1 MNQRISYFLWGALAI
16 TGAVHAASDDIAQT
30 PLSVTQTIRPMVM
43 LALSND
49 HQLYRKAYNDYSDL
63 DGDGSIDATYNND
76 YAYYGYFDPDKCYIY
91 SSGYFNPTA
100 AATTHQCSNAWSGN
114 LLNWAAMTR
123 MDILRKVLYG
133 GFRST
138 DTATPDVT
146 ILERV
151 LLPTDAHSF
160 AKVFA
165 PAGGTDDMARY
176 TPYHDEKITFCNV
189 TYATSG
195 QSQSL
200 DTTASP
206 PLIRIATGAWP
217 MWSSGEVV
225 ECAWY
230 EERANA
236 TAPKRTSSPVS
247 FKAELNARVAVCVAG
262 LIEDNCRG
270 YKDAGNVT
278 HMKPIGLL
286 QKYGDNG
293 SLRFGL
299 MSGSYS
305 KRMSGGVLRRK
316 IGLLAGNTTANAA
329 QNEIN
334 LLTGQFTGNAGI
346 IKSINAFR
354 INKYDYTTHSYQDGC
369 ASPGMPICATSSSTG
384 CYKNGVCTNWGNP
397 IAEIYMETLRYFAGK
412 LTATPAYDAD
422 DSSAFS
428 ALTKIT
434 TWDDPMPVTD
444 WCAKCNV
451 IFLSTAVNSFD
462 YDTVT
467 GTPEFLTDIAGL
479 DLTAKTK
486 DVGVAEAIGN
496 SLILG
501 GSGTT
506 KQCTAKTTTGLNTAQ
521 GVCPEGPTL
530 NGGYL
535 VAGAAYFAHT
545 SGLRRVAD
553 HQQMINT
560 QTVALARD
568 LPRFDIAVGTNPA
581 TLLPYT
587 VTLLPHMEANST
599 ASAVQATTGWRM
611 GNLLDLRVENLVKN
625 TAGKL
630 VGGSLLVIW
639 EDSTWG
645 SDFDM
650 DGAERLKFCAGPSAG
665 ILGEPNP
672 CQAFCTACTTTEC
685 PATCTRIYDACMIGC
700 GTNTGCKT
708 TCGTTQTSCKAACTA
723 AASCKSDCSTVA
735 ANQIRIT
742 TSAEQV
748 YAGHALLFGY
758 TITGTSAST
767 SPTNAAGTA
776 STVCDGAYH
785 QDGVYREV
793 VRKDSKNFSMLTTPV
808 DTPANKPAAC
818 VRMFTAGSNTAQL
831 LQPALWYAAKYG
843 GFTDVNANSVPDGH
857 TSRDSTEWDANG
869 DGTPDRFFY
878 ADNPALLGTSLER
891 FLEVIATISSSA
903 SVVANSIT
911 LNENT
916 RIFQGRYDSSDWSGD
931 LVAFPVNSNGALS
944 SLSWSGRTQIDTQS
958 TANTR
963 RIITSNE
970 DRLTDTG
977 GPGVPFRWGNDD
989 SDDDDGIAQVQKAN
1003 LRLQPCWG
1011 ASCDSDDATKG
1022 EARLNYLRGSHVAE
1036 ASQVGGTLRTRTHV
1050 LGDVVNSDPVYL
1062 GAPMSLYPDT
1072 LEEDPYRTFAANNAG
1087 RQPIIFVGAN
1097 DGMMHG
1103 FNADTGAELFAY
1115 VPRAVY
1121 PKLSALTAVDYRD
1134 HHQSFVDSGAVA
1146 GDVYLR
1152 DYLGEEGAWRT
1163 LLLGSLG
1170 AGGRG
1175 VFAIDVTNPADFVTS
1190 EETAATRVLWDIVG
1204 GDDGDDDDFDDLG
1217 YTYSRPVAVRMP
1229 DTVLSGA
1236 WVVVFGNGYKSPDG
1250 RAVLYVVDAKTGTL
1264 LKSVVVDAGPGNG
1277 LSSVAPVDYDGD
1289 GRTDYIYA
1297 GDLKGNLWRFE
1308 PSVGSDMQVSFAG
1321 APLFNDLTGLTGT
1334 TSPITVRP
1342 EVMRHPTRGVIVLFG
1357 SGAYFREGDRTPNT
1371 TAINAFY
1378 GIWDR
1383 FDGTNEIGRQHL
1395 LKQQI
1400 LAKTVSGAFDVRVIT
1415 DNPITWHLGSGKP
1428 TDSPPTTHLGWY
1440 LELRQPLDGTAE
1452 GEVQVTDPQLRGGR
1466 VIFTSLIPSDPATA
1480 LCDFGGD
1487 GWLMELNAMNGG
1499 RRPEVIFDLNADT
1512 VFNLADMVSVQVNG
1526 AATMLAPA
1534 GKKSTVGI
1542 IQEPA
1547 IIGAGTKEYKFASG
1561 AREAAIEITVENPG
1575 DLAGGRRSWL
1585 QLH

>member
-1 MNQRISYFLWGALAI
+1 MNQRISYFFWGALAI
-16 TGAVHAASDDIAQT
+16 AGAVHAASDDIAQT

-63 DGDGSIDATYNND
+63 DGDGSIDTTYNNL
-76 YAYYGYFDPDKCYIY
+76 YSYYGYFDSNKCYTY
-91 SSGYFNPTA
+91 TSGYFNPTA
-100 AATTHQCSNAWSGN
+100 MATEHQCSNAWSGN

-138 DTATPDVT
+138 DTATPDLT

-151 LLPTDAHSF
+151 LLPTDAHAF

-165 PAGGTDDMARY
+165 PPGGADDMALY
-176 TPYHDEKITFCNV
+176 TPYRDEKITFCNV

-200 DTTASP
+200 DTSVSP

-236 TAPKRTSSPVS
+236 TAPKKTNAPVS
-247 FKAELNARVAVCVAG
+247 FKAELNARVAVCVSD

-270 YKDAGNVT
+270 YKDDSDVT

-299 MSGSYS
+299 MSGSY
-305 KRMSGGVLRRK
+305 KQRMSGGVLRRK
-316 IGLLAGNTTANAA
+316 IGLLAGNTVANAA

-334 LLTGQFTGNAGI
+334 LLTGQFTGHSGI

-354 INKYDYTTHSYQDGC
+354 INKYDYTTHNYQDSC

-422 DSSAFS
+422 DSSYFS
-428 ALTKIT
+428 ALTKVS
-434 TWDDPMPVTD
+434 TWGDPMPETD
-444 WCAKCNV
+444 WCAKCNL

-462 YDTVT
+462 RD
-467 GTPEFLTDIAGL
+467 EFATDIVGL
-479 DLTAKTK
+479 DLTAASNA
-486 DVGVAEAIGN
+486 VGTADPIGN

-506 KQCTAKTTTGLNTAQ
+506 KQCTAKSTTGLAVAQ

-530 NGGYL
+530 DGGYL

-545 SGLRRVAD
+545 NGLRRVKD
-553 HQQMINT
+553 QQQMVNT

-568 LPRFDIAVGTNPA
+568 LPRFNIAVGSD
-581 TLLPYT
+581 T
-587 VTLLPHMEANST
+587 VTLLPHLEANT
-599 ASAVQATTGWRM
+599 TTTAVQATSGWRM
-611 GNLLDLRVENLVKN
+611 GSLVDLSVENLVKN

-645 SDFDM
+645 NDFDM
-650 DGAERLKFCAGPSAG
+650 DGAQRLKFCAGPSAG

-672 CQAFCTACTTTEC
+672 CQAFCTACTETEC
-685 PATCTRIYDACMIGC
+685 PTTCEKIYTA
-700 GTNTGCKT
+700 
-708 TCGTTQTSCKAACTA
+708 CGTTDTCKNNRTNCLAACTA
-723 AASCKSDCSTVA
+723 TANCKSDCSTVA

-742 TSAEQV
+742 SSAEQV

-758 TITGTSAST
+758 TITGTSAGT

-776 STVCDGAYH
+776 STLCDGAYH

-793 VRKDSKNFSMLTTPV
+793 VRKDGKNFSMLTTPV

-818 VRMFTAGSNTAQL
+818 VRMFTAGSNPARL
-831 LQPALWYAAKYG
+831 LEPALWYAAKYG
-843 GFTDVNANSVPDGH
+843 GFTDVNANAKPDLA
-857 TSRDSTEWDANG
+857 TEWDSN
-869 DGTPDRFFY
+869 DDDTPDRFFY

-911 LNENT
+911 LNEDT

-931 LVAFPVNSNGALS
+931 VVAFPVNTDG
-944 SLSWSGRTQIDTQS
+944 SLSTLIWSGRTEIDAQA
-958 TANTR
+958 TAGTR

-970 DRLTDTG
+970 ERRTVTG

-989 SDDDDGIAQVQKAN
+989 SDDNDGIAQEQKED
-1003 LRLQPCWG
+1003 LGLQPCWG
-1011 ASCDSDDATKG
+1011 TTCAAVHDAKG
-1022 EARLNYLRGSHVAE
+1022 EARLNYLRGSHAAE
-1036 ASQVGGTLRTRTHV
+1036 TSQTGGTLRTRAHV
-1050 LGDVVNSDPVYL
+1050 LGDVVNSDPVYI

-1072 LEEDPYRTFAANNAG
+1072 LEEHPYRTFAAAKAD
-1087 RQPIIFVGAN
+1087 RQPIVYVGAN
-1097 DGMMHG
+1097 DGMIHG

-1134 HHQSFVDSGAVA
+1134 HHQSFVDGGAVA

-1175 VFAIDVTNPADFVTS
+1175 VFAIDVTNPADFAAS

-1204 GDDGDDDDFDDLG
+1204 GDDGGDGVHDFDDLG
-1217 YTYSRPVAVRMP
+1217 YTYSRPVAARMP

-1250 RAVLYVVDAKTGTL
+1250 KAVLYVVDAKTGTL
-1264 LKSVVVDAGPGNG
+1264 LSSVVADAGPGNG

-1289 GRTDYIYA
+1289 GRVDYLYA

-1321 APLFNDLTGLTGT
+1321 VPLFSDLTGLTGT

-1342 EVMRHPTRGVIVLFG
+1342 EVMRHPMRGVVVLFG
-1357 SGAYFREGDRTPNT
+1357 SGAYFREGDRIPNT

-1383 FDGTNEIGRQHL
+1383 FDGTSAIAREHL

-1400 LAKTVSGAFDVRVIT
+1400 LAKTVSGAFDVRVTT
-1415 DNPITWHLGSGKP
+1415 DNPITWRLDSGKP

-1466 VIFTSLIPSDPATA
+1466 VIFTSLIPSDPGTA

-1487 GWLMELNAMNGG
+1487 GWLIELNALNGA
-1499 RRPEVIFDLNADT
+1499 RRTEVVFDLNADT

-1526 AATMLAPA
+1526 AAAMLAPS